1 MNSRAGTHRRRGRA
15 TALLATVALL
25 TAACASGDD
34 EDTATGDAGGSSA
47 SGECAGP
54 IQITVMAD
62 VTGKAA
68 FFGEAIKEGAE
79 FTADFLNEAGGIGG
93 QPIELTVEDTTSDVG
108 RATSQVNDAARGET
122 DAVIFGVLSE
132 EALAIGPLAQEAEL
146 PLVNIQAAADGVLDA
161 GDYVWRIT
169 PPQLNFYDN
178 FVEYLSANRDI
189 TSTAMFYVTDNEA
202 SRALGEDIG
211 PAAFEKAGIEVTEA
225 VSTTSSETDLTT
237 VADRGLRGNP
247 DHVQLHLIGAQNISM
262 ITTLRRAGFEGSIGS
277 GTSLGAGALAALPGD
292 EADGI
297 LYYSSFVGSEEL
309 PHESG
314 VEFTKAFKEA
324 TGEQPNTFHAETY
337 DAFRLIQEAVN
348 ATEST
353 CREDI
358 KAGMEQVAE
367 KGLTGAQGDPITF
380 EERDA
385 RTAGVVIEWMGGQ
398 ETLASG
404 QE

>member
-1 MNSRAGTHRRRGRA
+1 M
-15 TALLATVALL
+15 ALV
-25 TAACASGDD
+25 TAACSSGDD
-34 EDTATGDAGGSSA
+34 EEAGAGGVASA

-68 FFGEAIKEGAE
+68 FFGEAIKDGAE
-79 FTADFLNEAGGIGG
+79 FTVDFLNESGGIGG
-93 QPIELTVEDTTSDVG
+93 EPIELTIEDTTSDVG
-108 RATSQVNDAARGET
+108 RATTQINDAARGET

-132 EALAIGPLAQEAEL
+132 EALAIGPLAQEAGL

-161 GDYVWRIT
+161 GDYMWRIT
-169 PPQLNFYDN
+169 PPQRNFYDN
-178 FVEYLSANRDI
+178 FVEYLSANREVE
-189 TSTAMFYVTDNEA
+189 STAIFYVTDNEA

-211 PAAFEKAGIEVTEA
+211 PPAFKKAGIEVTEA

-262 ITTLRRAGFEGSIGS
+262 ITALRRAGFEGSIGS
-277 GTSLGAGALAALPGD
+277 GTSLGAGALSALPGN

-314 VEFTKAFKEA
+314 VEFTQAFQEA

-337 DAFRLIQEAVN
+337 DAFRLIQDAVEA
-348 ATEST
+348 TGST

-367 KGLTGAQGDPITF
+367 EGLTGAQGDPITF

-385 RTAGVVIEWMGGQ
+385 RTSGVVIEWMGGQ
-398 ETLASG
+398 ETLAPG